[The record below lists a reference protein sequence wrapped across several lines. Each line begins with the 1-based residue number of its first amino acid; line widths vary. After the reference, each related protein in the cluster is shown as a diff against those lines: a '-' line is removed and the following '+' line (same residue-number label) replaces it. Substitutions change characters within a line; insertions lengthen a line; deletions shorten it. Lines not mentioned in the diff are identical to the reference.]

1 MNTSIDIESV
11 RRLVSEREPGSPIEL
26 KNRSFENMDLSGW
39 NLRNIDFSGSDF
51 TSVNLDGADLDG
63 ASLHNNNEHSKNKV
77 QLLIIQNYET
87 KSTNSS
93 KTTDE

>member
-51 TSVNLDGADLDG
+51 TSVSMEQILTEQAFTRRGLRI
-63 ASLHNNNEHSKNKV
+63 V
-77 QLLIIQNYET
+77 R
-87 KSTNSS
+87 
-93 KTTDE
+93 